1 MGVQANVSGL
11 VGEYRALFDGLE
23 RCETELLEQRLIS
36 DAEWSTQAAEH
47 LLQLAND
54 YGSFMLRNA
63 LAISL
68 ALRIEDGDMG
78 F

>member
-1 MGVQANVSGL
+1 MHEPENVTAL
-11 VGEYRALFDGLE
+11 VEEYRAILDGADLSASDSVE
-23 RCETELLEQRLIS
+23 DLLVHEAEWTAEAAAALLE
-36 DAEWSTQAAEH
+36 
-47 LLQLAND
+47 LAKA

-68 ALRIEDGDMG
+68 VLEIEDGDLE

>member
-1 MGVQANVSGL
+1 MKNVDSL
-11 VGEYRALFDGLE
+11 IEEYNIVLDHTDSQDSLEKALIQEGD
-23 RCETELLEQRLIS
+23 
-36 DAEWSTQAAEH
+36 WSALAATH
-47 LLQLAND
+47 LLKLVKL

-68 ALRIEDGDMG
+68 VLEIEDGELG

>member
-1 MGVQANVSGL
+1 VQVQADVSGF
-11 VGEYRALFDGLE
+11 VDEYRALFDGLD
-23 RCETELLEQRLIS
+23 CGETKSLQRRLIGGA
-36 DAEWSTQAAEH
+36 DWTPQAAEH
-47 LLQLAND
+47 LVQLAKD

-68 ALRIEDGDMG
+68 VLKIEDGDLG

>member
-1 MGVQANVSGL
+1 MSTAENVAGL
-11 VGEYRALFDGLE
+11 VEEYRALFDGVVRNRRGPLKNILVHE
-23 RCETELLEQRLIS
+23 
-36 DAEWSTQAAEH
+36 AEWTPEAASH
-47 LLQLAND
+47 LLLLARA

-68 ALRIEDGDMG
+68 VLDIEDGALG

>member
-1 MGVQANVSGL
+1 MRVQANVSGL
-11 VGEYRALFDGLE
+11 VGEYRALFDGLD
-23 RCETELLEQRLIS
+23 RVETELLEQRLIS
-36 DAEWSTQAAEH
+36 DAEWSTQAAAH

>member
-1 MGVQANVSGL
+1 MQDEDDVSGL
-11 VGEYRALFDGLE
+11 VGEYCGLFEGMD
-23 RCETELLEQRLIS
+23 RHQTDSLEQKLIR
-36 DAEWSTQAAEH
+36 DAEWTPQAAEH
-47 LLQLAND
+47 LIQLARG

-68 ALRIEDGDMG
+68 ALKIEDGGLG

>member
-1 MGVQANVSGL
+1 MEIRESVSML
-11 VGEYRALFDGLE
+11 VDEYRALLASRGTDTVESPEAILVREGDW
-23 RCETELLEQRLIS
+23 TP
-36 DAEWSTQAAEH
+36 QAAEH
-47 LLQLAND
+47 LMVLAKN

-68 ALRIEDGDMG
+68 VLEIEDGDFG